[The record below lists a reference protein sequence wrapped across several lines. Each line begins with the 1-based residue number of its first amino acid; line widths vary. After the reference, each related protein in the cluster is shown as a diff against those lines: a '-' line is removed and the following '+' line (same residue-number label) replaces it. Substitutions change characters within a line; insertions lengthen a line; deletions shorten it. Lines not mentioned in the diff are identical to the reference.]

1 MAIALELIWK
11 VSNNKG
17 DFEIFVN
24 FGRGSPLDWSLLQGI
39 TISIQ
44 GQKATHKNFRYSV
57 DFILPG
63 VLNAM
68 PLLCFEYSRL
78 TKNEILEHYA
88 CVQNHSTEKIR
99 GSSISFELKYE

>member
-1 MAIALELIWK
+1 MAIALELVWK

-24 FGRGSPLDWSLLQGI
+24 FERGSPLDWSLLQVN
-39 TISIQ
+39 TIPIQ
-44 GQKATHKNFRYSV
+44 GQKATLKNFRYFV
-57 DFILPG
+57 DFIDFILPG

-88 CVQNHSTEKIR
+88 CV
-99 GSSISFELKYE
+99 